1 MMSKALDWVRRD
13 FCRLNNLSPNL
24 QLEVVQ
30 HGRAPSNDFQF
41 SVNGPGYPM
50 VGFTL
55 ERINLRPYSSF
66 VPLTLDREWKDKSDL
81 LTKETLCR
89 WFNSK
94 TGLDLV
100 PDDIGSILIDK
111 DRVTIVSSANSM
123 RFKHTFSMRFK

>member
-13 FCRLNNLSPNL
+13 FCRLNNISLNTA
-24 QLEVVQ
+24 LEVVQ

-41 SVNGPGYPM
+41 TVNGPGYPN

-55 ERINLRPYSSF
+55 ERINLKPYSSYT
-66 VPLTLDREWKDKSDL
+66 PLILGEEWKDKSDL

-94 TGLDLV
+94 TGLGLV
-100 PDDIGSILIDK
+100 PDDIGNILIQK
-111 DRVTIVSSANSM
+111 DRVVVVSAANSM

>member
-13 FCRLNNLSPNL
+13 YCRLNNMPLNPA
-24 QLEVVQ
+24 LEVTQ
-30 HGRAPSNDFQF
+30 HGRDSNDNFQF
-41 SVNGPGYPM
+41 SVSGPGYPM

-55 ERINLRPYSSF
+55 ERISLKPYTSF
-66 VPLTLDREWKDKSDL
+66 VPLTLDREWKDKSSL

-94 TGLDLV
+94 TGLGLV
-100 PDDIGSILIDK
+100 PDDIGSILTNQE
-111 DRVTIVSSANSM
+111 RVTVVSSTNSM

>member
-13 FCRLNNLSPNL
+13 FCRLNNISLNTA
-24 QLEVVQ
+24 LEVVQ

-41 SVNGPGYPM
+41 TVNGPGYNN

-55 ERINLRPYSSF
+55 ERINLKPYSSYT
-66 VPLTLDREWKDKSDL
+66 PLILGEEWKDKSDL

-94 TGLDLV
+94 TGLGLV
-100 PDDIGSILIDK
+100 PDDIGNILIQK
-111 DRVTIVSSANSM
+111 DRVTVVSSANSM

>member
-13 FCRLNNLSPNL
+13 FCRLNNVSLDLS
-24 QLEVVQ
+24 LEVVQ
-30 HGRAPSNDFQF
+30 YGRAPNNDFQF
-41 SVNGPGYPM
+41 SVNGPGFAQ

-55 ERINLRPYSSF
+55 ERVNLRPYTSY
-66 VPLTLDREWKDKSDL
+66 VPLTLDREWKDKPDL

-94 TGLDLV
+94 TGLGLV
-100 PDDIGSILIDK
+100 PDDIGSILIDN
-111 DRVTIVSSANSM
+111 DRVTVVSSANSM